1 MSKQQKMLI
10 NNYNKIRNI
19 TRTVYLY
26 GIYNNRQMYP
36 VSDRKLSNE
45 KLRIKHLYKNHYKS
59 EFYNNKKYIGLFYDK
74 VYYSRNFMAKS
85 YFIKTFTN
93 DDFILYFSLLEIL
106 SDEPR
111 DIDDI
116 LDEFYNKRDDGEIIS
131 KSTFIRKINELNK
144 EDIIQKVLITN
155 KYYYKLKEE
164 FFKDFSTREKQDLLH
179 MVMFFVGITP
189 YKVPGYYLMETLKN
203 YSDVNFNNYYDDE
216 NSYLEWFSY
225 ENNCVPNI
233 LDEIVL
239 YDIEKNKAVKIIN
252 DKMECDFFYQYKI
265 TDNTYGRIYVLG
277 KIIKDN
283 KVTDRDIIFRLDR
296 IEKVIPLKTSFTI
309 DKIKVNDL
317 KIWNASLDPYREEIK
332 LEKVQAIFYIDEEE
346 KYYLIEKINMEK
358 QWGTFERIAENKFLF
373 TIEVSDSMEMIPW
386 FRSYEGYVVVLN
398 DKIRD
403 ILIEER
409 EEMIKVYSQ

>member
-1 MSKQQKMLI
+1 
-10 NNYNKIRNI
+10 
-19 TRTVYLY
+19 
-26 GIYNNRQMYP
+26 
-36 VSDRKLSNE
+36 
-45 KLRIKHLYKNHYKS
+45 
-59 EFYNNKKYIGLFYDK
+59 
-74 VYYSRNFMAKS
+74 
-85 YFIKTFTN
+85 
-93 DDFILYFSLLEIL
+93 
-106 SDEPR
+106 
-111 DIDDI
+111 
-116 LDEFYNKRDDGEIIS
+116 
-131 KSTFIRKINELNK
+131 
-144 EDIIQKVLITN
+144 
-155 KYYYKLKEE
+155 
-164 FFKDFSTREKQDLLH
+164 
-179 MVMFFVGITP
+179 MFFVGITP

-225 ENNCVPNI
+225 ENNCVQNI

-277 KIIKDN
+277 KIINGN

-296 IEKVIPLKTSFTI
+296 IEKVIPLKTSFTM

-317 KIWNASLDPYREEIK
+317 KMWNASLDPYREEIK

-373 TIEVSDSMEMIPW
+373 TIEVSDVMEMIPW

-398 DKIRD
+398 DKIREK
-403 ILIEER
+403 LTEER